1 MLMGQYDYAVDAK
14 GRLNFPAKFRDEMGD
29 SFVVT
34 RWLDG
39 CLVAFPKNAWD
50 KVFTTLSQ
58 AGLADAYKLRRMLLA
73 SAAEVTPDKQGRILI
88 PPSLR
93 RHAGLEK
100 DVTIVGTDPYVEI
113 WDTDRWNQTL
123 EADMDSAAVAAAMQA
138 MKL

>member
-1 MLMGQYDYAVDAK
+1 M
-14 GRLNFPAKFRDEMGD
+14 
-29 SFVVT
+29 
-34 RWLDG
+34 
-39 CLVAFPKNAWD
+39 
-50 KVFTTLSQ
+50 FTTLSQ